1 MRNNASTEAAVCG
14 HTIDQEIE
22 MYLNSIETSTSSLLQ
37 YPNLVKAFLKYNDAL
52 LPSDAAVER
61 LFSCARQ
68 ILVPRWC
75 KVSDEMFDKLVF
87 LCYKLKQTVSARI
100 CLMMCYCH
108 YCRCSGSIFL
118 YCNIFTD
125 II

>member
-1 MRNNASTEAAVCG
+1 VRNNASTEAAVCG

-75 KVSDEMFDKLVF
+75 KVSDEMFIQTCVF
-87 LCYKLKQTVSARI
+87 VLQTQADCFGTDMFDDVLLSLLSVLRF
-100 CLMMCYCH
+100 YF
-108 YCRCSGSIFL
+108 SIL
-118 YCNIFTD
+118 
-125 II
+125 